1 MAIKKIKNEAA
12 EEEVEVVPE
21 WLQKMRVGETV
32 DYAGGVNFINSDVG
46 SAGTMGSTTD
56 GTTTDDGK
64 SEWEKYKDQY
74 IADQT
79 AMYTEYGKRAMQ
91 DTVGEIS
98 ARTGG
103 LASSYAGIVGQE
115 TYDNYMQ
122 ELAAK
127 YPDLVAAA
135 MEMYNLEHPK
145 AKSNT
150 NWTYGI
156 ASNGTTAKKEDAKK
170 KATAQKGSGEDEED
184 KDYLSGGMTEEEIWA
199 LRGQNPDYVAQNST
213 AREIALNYQ
222 DDVFRATNPMYSSI
236 IDPYYAAGTSTEYPW
251 TKGPTSDLP
260 TMANYMSPDS
270 MTAYLAEL
278 ERLKA
283 AKK

>member
-1 MAIKKIKNEAA
+1 LAIKKIKNEVA

-56 GTTTDDGK
+56 GTTTEDGK

-79 AMYTEYGKRAMQ
+79 AMYTDYGKRAMQ

-135 MEMYNLEHPK
+135 MEMYNLENPK
-145 AKSNT
+145 AKSN

-170 KATAQKGSGEDEED
+170 KATAK
-184 KDYLSGGMTEEEIWA
+184 KTTEEAAKEKENVEYYYGFTQDDA
-199 LRGQNPDYVAQNST
+199 DRGIRGLNPYWVDKNTSEAQK
-213 AREIALNYQ
+213 EENYQ
-222 DDVFRATNPMYSSI
+222 DDVFRAVSPLYSSV
-236 IDPYYAAGTSTEYPW
+236 IDPYYVTGVPTATAA
-251 TKGPTSDLP
+251 TKAEEEEKT
-260 TMANYMSPDS
+260 T
-270 MTAYLAEL
+270 LAK
-278 ERLKA
+278 RLLKLLYGE
-283 AKK
+283 